1 MSLRVDIDM
10 AGLSAREL
18 GTLSAALN
26 DRVGLHAKIAGEAE
40 LFVKER
46 GRVTSAGEHR
56 SANRL
61 GAQPTGHLAEAYE
74 GIESVSTAESAS
86 LLVPGASRLR
96 AAFGRYVITPKNGSK
111 FLTIPVAREA
121 YGKRAGEFTDLF
133 FLRAGPRKT
142 PLLARNRGQG
152 FETMYFLTPKA
163 EIPEDTNLIPFEDLA
178 AEARDSAE
186 AFIDEAI
193 EAALP
198 S

>member
-1 MSLRVDIDM
+1 MSLQVNIDF
-10 AGLSAREL
+10 AGLSGDELREL
-18 GTLSAALN
+18 AAALR
-26 DRVGLHAKIAGEAE
+26 DSAGLHAQIAGEAE

-61 GAQPTGHLAEAYE
+61 GATPTGHLAEAYE
-74 GIESVSTAESAS
+74 GIESVSTDESAS
-86 LLVPGASRLR
+86 LLVPRASRLR

-163 EIPEDTNLIPFEDLA
+163 EIPEDTNIIPFDDLA

-186 AFIDEAI
+186 AFIDDAI
-193 EAALP
+193 ATALP